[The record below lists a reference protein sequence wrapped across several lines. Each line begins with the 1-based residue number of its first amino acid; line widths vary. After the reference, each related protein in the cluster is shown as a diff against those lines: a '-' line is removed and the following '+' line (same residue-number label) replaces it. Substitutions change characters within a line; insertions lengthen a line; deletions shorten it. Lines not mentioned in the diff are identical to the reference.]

1 MQFWILVY
9 YKKSLKLLKLR
20 AERIYKSGQVE
31 RYKVSGHNRSILL
44 QNDYPLIESRPS
56 KKGKVKWKL
65 IGGSMN
71 DGQLLLSIIRE
82 LEKRRKEII

>member
-1 MQFWILVY
+1 MEFWIFVY
-9 YKKSLKLLKLR
+9 YKKSLKLLKLK

-65 IGGSMN
+65 IGGVISDN
-71 DGQLLLSIIRE
+71 QLLSSIIRE
-82 LEKRRKEII
+82 LENKRKEIL

>member
-1 MQFWILVY
+1 MEFWIFVY
-9 YKKSLKLLKLR
+9 YNKSLKRLKLK

-31 RYKVSGHNRSILL
+31 RYKVSGHNRAILL

-65 IGGSMN
+65 IGGVISDN
-71 DGQLLLSIIRE
+71 QLLSSIIRE
-82 LEKRRKEII
+82 LEYKRKGIL